1 MSSVHVL
8 FHQDIPLAAYASSSA
23 AMRAIHDLPASVDP
37 DLLLVA
43 VPIEPVLVT
52 TRDGITAVPAGERRA
67 SGAAGPGPVT
77 LSPNGNK
84 KE

>member
-1 MSSVHVL
+1 M
-8 FHQDIPLAAYASSSA
+8 AAYASSSA
-23 AMRAIHDLPASVDP
+23 AMRAIHDLPASCDQ
-37 DLLLVA
+37 DLFLIS

-67 SGAAGPGPVT
+67 SGASGLGPVT
-77 LSPNGNK
+77 LSSNGNK